1 MYLAPEV
8 APKVLEGTKGEAKGI
23 RRKRVVL
30 SSGSVIRG
38 IQSETKRAT
47 EEVVRNLAE
56 GRKETERE
64 KITGLFRET
73 LGLLVQNVRVMRYQ
87 EIPTCT

>member
-1 MYLAPEV
+1 MFLASEV
-8 APKVLEGTKGEAKGI
+8 ASKVQGGTKGEAKGT
-23 RRKRVVL
+23 RRRRVVL
-30 SSGSVIRG
+30 SSGSIIRG

-47 EEVVRNLAE
+47 EEMVRNLPE

-64 KITGLFRET
+64 KITGLSREA

-87 EIPTCT
+87 EIPTCK